1 MYQVSRFLASYE
13 NDVEQEQRQT
23 SVTVLNLSHYSAI
36 HKVFSLDHIGSD
48 FNLPNDKS
56 SSEKSFNHGRKSSG
70 KNLSVESAR
79 RVVIKV
85 YRALILF
92 GKIVGN
98 VVCLIFVG
106 GSVLPGSSRAAN
118 IKAHLFVSF
127 GMNQL

>member
-1 MYQVSRFLASYE
+1 MYQVSRFPELCGS
-13 NDVEQEQRQT
+13 DVEQQWRQA
-23 SVTVLNLSHYSAI
+23 SVTILNFGHYSSI

-48 FNLPNDKS
+48 FLLPNDKS
-56 SSEKSFNHGRKSSG
+56 NSKKSFNHERKSSG

-92 GKIVGN
+92 CQIVCQI
-98 VVCLIFVG
+98 VCLIFIG

-118 IKAHLFVSF
+118 I
-127 GMNQL
+127 